1 MLLPQEIDKPRPDA
15 PRGSGCRRLAGLS
28 EPWVLELSETTFGN
42 AASGQAIIGL
52 TPASG
57 ATEHVD
63 TRVGKEE
70 DADAPRRLY
79 YVAMTRARQTLALM
93 RLPGPNP
100 FQDAL
105 SNAPST
111 LFRNGPAA
119 LPAPELARSYRRSSL
134 GDVFISFAGYR
145 RPGHPVHTAIAAIA
159 ALSPGD
165 PLQVRAGSD
174 RWELLDQGGVV
185 VGQLARNLKPPPN
198 MRGEYA
204 SVMVILRWDR
214 SRSESQFQA
223 NLRAGSWEV
232 VVPELV
238 FQPDG

>member
-1 MLLPQEIDKPRPDA
+1 MLLPQEIEKPRPDA

-42 AASGQAIIGL
+42 AASGQVIIGL

-79 YVAMTRARQTLALM
+79 YVGMTRARQTLALM
-93 RLPGPNP
+93 RLPDPNP

-111 LFRNGPAA
+111 LFRSGPASLPA
-119 LPAPELARSYRRSSL
+119 PAPELARSYRFHHTSL
-134 GDVFISFAGYR
+134 SAVTQPLFTLRRGYR
-145 RPGHPVHTAIAAIA
+145 SPARVVRDVAGLDASIGQGHEEH
-159 ALSPGD
+159 
-165 PLQVRAGSD
+165 
-174 RWELLDQGGVV
+174 GGVWLE
-185 VGQLARNLKPPPN
+185 G
-198 MRGEYA
+198 A
-204 SVMVILRWDR
+204 SVIQCVCNQ
-214 SRSESQFQA
+214 ESW
-223 NLRAGSWEV
+223 AGRHALALTKFAFMLQRTAVGKGW
-232 VVPELV
+232 
-238 FQPDG
+238 

>member
-42 AASGQAIIGL
+42 AASGQVIIGL

-79 YVAMTRARQTLALM
+79 YVGMTRARQTLALM

-111 LFRNGPAA
+111 LFRSGPAA
-119 LPAPELARSYRRSSL
+119 LPAPAPELARSYRRFSL
-134 GDVFISFAGYR
+134 AWRRFHQFRRVPAAWAPRSRGHRGPLTR
-145 RPGHPVHTAIAAIA
+145 RPSAGAGRVRPLGT
-159 ALSPGD
+159 PG
-165 PLQVRAGSD
+165 P
-174 RWELLDQGGVV
+174 GGVV
-185 VGQLARNLKPPPN
+185 TGQLARNLKPPPN

-238 FQPDG
+238 FRPDG